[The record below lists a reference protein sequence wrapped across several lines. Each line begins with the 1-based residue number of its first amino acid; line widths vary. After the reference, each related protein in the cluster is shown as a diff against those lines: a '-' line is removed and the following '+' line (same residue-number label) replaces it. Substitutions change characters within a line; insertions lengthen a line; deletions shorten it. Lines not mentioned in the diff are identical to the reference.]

1 MGLGAGLPF
10 IRQLELPPES
20 GHDPSMKTETSIYQN
35 ALFVDF
41 VALLRDYGV
50 PASVKDLLEM
60 NQGLEKGVVQSL
72 DDLFVFL
79 RLVFVRRV
87 EHMDAFERAFC
98 FYFYGIDIP
107 AVAEGDMELFN
118 TKQFKEWLQQQ
129 IAEGKIPPR
138 ALYHYDLDELMQKFW
153 DTVREQMEAHHGG
166 SKWVGTK
173 GNSPF
178 GHSGNSERGVRV
190 SGSSQKRSALKVIGE
205 RRYVEYSD
213 ETRVREENL
222 RQALESLKH
231 MKNEG
236 PRDRLNLDATIYETS
251 RNGGEIDLV
260 FERDLRDKI
269 SLILLIDNGGYS
281 MAPFVEITRMLFS
294 KLHDRFEDLQTY
306 YFHNTIYD
314 RVWTDFRRLRAYPTE
329 QLLLR
334 KTDTRI
340 VIVGDAT
347 MAPEELMSRNGAISG
362 FSSRSQQPSVYWLNR
377 IAERFPHSCWL
388 NPIRQDQWGTAYG
401 AQTLNRIGEIFR
413 MEDITLGGIKRM
425 VEFLSEK

>member
-1 MGLGAGLPF
+1 MHPDTQA
-10 IRQLELPPES
+10 S
-20 GHDPSMKTETSIYQN
+20 SN

-41 VALLRDYGV
+41 VSLLRDYGV
-50 PASVKDLLEM
+50 PASVTDLLEM
-60 NQGLEKGVVQSL
+60 NQGLERGVVRNL

-98 FYFYGIDIP
+98 LYFYGIDIP

-118 TKQFKEWLQQQ
+118 TKQFRDWLEQQ
-129 IAEGKIPPR
+129 IREGKIPPK
-138 ALYHYDLDELMQKFW
+138 ALYHHDLDELMQRFW

-178 GHSGNSERGVRV
+178 GHSGNSERGVRAMGA
-190 SGSSQKRSALKVIGE
+190 SRNRSALKVIGE
-205 RRYVEYSD
+205 RRYIEYSD
-213 ETRVREENL
+213 ATRLREENL

-236 PRDRLNLDATIYETS
+236 PRDRLNLDATIRETA

-269 SLILLIDNGGYS
+269 SILLLIDNGGYS
-281 MAPFVEITRMLFS
+281 MAPFVEITRMLFG
-294 KLHDRFEDLQTY
+294 KLHERFEDLQTY
-306 YFHNTIYD
+306 FFHNTIYD
-314 RVWTDFRRLRAYPTE
+314 KVWTDYRRLRAIPTE

-334 KTDTRI
+334 RPDTRV

-347 MAPEELMSRNGAISG
+347 MAPEELMSRGGSISHYTG
-362 FSSRSQQPSVYWLNR
+362 RTQQPSIYWLNR
-377 IAERFPHSCWL
+377 LSERFPHACWL
-388 NPIRQDQWGTAYG
+388 NPIRREQWATTYG
-401 AQTLNRIGEIFR
+401 AHTLNRIGEVFR

-425 VEFLSEK
+425 VDFLSEK